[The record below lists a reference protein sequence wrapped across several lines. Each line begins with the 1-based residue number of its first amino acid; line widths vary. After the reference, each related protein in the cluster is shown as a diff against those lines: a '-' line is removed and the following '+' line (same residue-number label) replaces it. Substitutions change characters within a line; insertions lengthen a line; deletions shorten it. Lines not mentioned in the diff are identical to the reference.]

1 MFCQKSFITRGR
13 QERNIMALISTI
25 ITLIATF
32 LPYAKVSLFGFS
44 QSITYASTEDGKI
57 LLVLLIAAG
66 VIYYLKRD
74 GIGFLVSVAVL
85 LVIIIDFIGMNDTVS
100 ESYGMAQPA
109 IGCYLLI
116 LGGIAMVAAPF
127 VGNKVNDAI
136 QKFKKKNVQ

>member
-25 ITLIATF
+25 ITLIAAF

-136 QKFKKKNVQ
+136 QNIKKKNVQ

>member
-1 MFCQKSFITRGR
+1 MFCQKSFITRVR

-44 QSITYASTEDGKI
+44 QSIIYASTEDGKI

-74 GIGFLVSVAVL
+74 GIAFLVSVAVL
-85 LVIIIDFIGMNDTVS
+85 LVIIIDFIAMNDTVS

-136 QKFKKKNVQ
+136 KNIKNRNAQ

>member
-1 MFCQKSFITRGR
+1 MFCQKSFIIRGR

-32 LPYAKVSLFGFS
+32 LPYAKVSLLGFS

-74 GIGFLVSVAVL
+74 GIAFLVSVAVL
-85 LVIIIDFIGMNDTVS
+85 LVIIIDFIAMNDTVS

-136 QKFKKKNVQ
+136 KNIKNRNAQ

>member
-1 MFCQKSFITRGR
+1 MFCQKSFITRVR

-66 VIYYLKRD
+66 VIYFLKRD
-74 GIGFLVSVAVL
+74 GIAFLVSVAVR
-85 LVIIIDFIGMNDTVS
+85 LVINIDFIAMNDTVS

-136 QKFKKKNVQ
+136 KNIKNRNAQ

>member
-74 GIGFLVSVAVL
+74 GIAFLVSVAVL
-85 LVIIIDFIGMNDTVS
+85 LVIIIDFIAMNDTVS

-136 QKFKKKNVQ
+136 KNIKNRNAQ